1 MRIVHINYANS
12 TKTVQNY
19 CFFPKY
25 ANFDVLSA
33 FFCYKMAVLIVFLPT
48 WLCIFQ
54 TLFLP
59 FSRLRQKDGNE
70 TAKGNAFVVP
80 LYNPTILRI
89 FAVRFLWYS
98 IWNRVN
104 MDFLDQLNESQR
116 AAVEYI
122 DGPELV
128 IAGAGSGKTR
138 VLTYKIAYLLQKG
151 VRASNILALTFT
163 NKAAREMKERIARLV
178 PAADARYL
186 WMGTFHSVCAR
197 LLRTEA
203 ERLGFTR
210 DFSIYDTADSKSLL
224 KQILKE
230 QQLDEKIYK
239 VGDVLGR
246 ISTAKN
252 MLISPDEYAHSHDF
266 YKADSEVRMY
276 KMAEVYQAYQVRLK
290 AANAMDF
297 DDLLINMN
305 ALMEQ
310 DAEVRDKYQQAFQY
324 VLVDEYQ
331 DTNYVQYL
339 LVKHLAEPQN
349 RICVVGDDA
358 QSIYSFRGADIRNI
372 LGFQRDY
379 PHSHLYKLERNYR
392 STQTIVNA
400 ANSLIHHNE
409 HQIPKEVYSEKEE
422 GQRIDLNAYMSDRD
436 EGEAVA
442 KAISKDHTLLR
453 RDYNDMA
460 ILYRTNA
467 QSRAFENELRKRN
480 IPYRIYGGTS
490 FYQRKEIKD
499 AIAYFRLAVNPLDNE
514 ALLRVINFP
523 SRGIGDTT
531 LRKVSDTAII
541 HGISMMDVVTHPL
554 ECSLPVQGATAKK
567 LILFSDLIARLR
579 EAAETKDAYEFAEMA
594 LGQSGVRT
602 AAMLDRTPE
611 GIDRAENL
619 QELLNGIHEFVDK
632 RTEEGVSFTPITDF
646 LAEVSLLTDQDE
658 NLADQTS
665 RVTLMTIHAAKGLEF
680 PIVYVVGMEENLFPS
695 QYCVKPSEIEE
706 ERRLLYVAIT
716 RAMECCHMSYARQR
730 FRNGQ
735 VTFTSPSRFLNDID
749 RHYLEVAAPP
759 AAQPLYDRPRWGNN
773 TWTDDDDNYTK
784 LTFSK
789 PLKPVKAAM
798 NIGQIADTDYPSGSR
813 VYHRVFGEGTV
824 QRVYCENDND
834 KIDILF
840 DTKGQKTLLLTYAK
854 LEKR

>member
-1 MRIVHINYANS
+1 MN
-12 TKTVQNY
+12 
-19 CFFPKY
+19 
-25 ANFDVLSA
+25 
-33 FFCYKMAVLIVFLPT
+33 
-48 WLCIFQ
+48 
-54 TLFLP
+54 
-59 FSRLRQKDGNE
+59 
-70 TAKGNAFVVP
+70 
-80 LYNPTILRI
+80 
-89 FAVRFLWYS
+89 
-98 IWNRVN
+98 
-104 MDFLDQLNESQR
+104 FLDQLNESQR

-151 VRASNILALTFT
+151 VHASNILALTFT

-210 DFSIYDTADSKSLL
+210 DFSIYDTADSKSVL

-239 VGDVLGR
+239 VGNVFGR
-246 ISTAKN
+246 ISMAKN

-310 DAEVRDKYQQAFQY
+310 NAEVRDKYQQAFQY

-554 ECSLPVQGATAKK
+554 ECSLPVQGATVKK

-619 QELLNGIHEFVDK
+619 QELLNGIYEFVDK

-784 LTFSK
+784 PTFSK